1 MNILTAAG
9 ITQINEPI
17 FPQNGERI
25 FGKSGVVTFN
35 QASQYSEE
43 ENPNDPITPP
53 DCPNCGGGINPEP
66 QPQPSGNCE
75 KKNISELKQILDD
88 YTNQSF
94 CDKEFP
100 EVQFSTFIGYDK
112 PPSDST
118 AKEIELRMLCPEDDC
133 VNPNFVLLTLSNKI
147 ECSGSSLCPDSCIKD
162 EYEFKVEFFETQE
175 YFRERLDSVFVNAY
189 QPCFYKSTFWTN
201 DFMVTFYV
209 CRTSSYQPNK
219 QCDNGNFCYDGY
231 SYVGFCE
238 TFQIYGVNEIRVQD
252 GKNLNNKSKD
262 EIIQAVTNGMMS
274 KNGVNC
280 ITVKS

>member
-1 MNILTAAG
+1 MLIPSKYWNIDRTLTHNVLFYVIVGNRTAG
-9 ITQINEPI
+9 KTY
-17 FPQNGERI
+17 GC
-25 FGKSGVVTFN
+25 KKK
-35 QASQYSEE
+35 
-43 ENPNDPITPP
+43 
-53 DCPNCGGGINPEP
+53 GINNFIKKGE
-66 QPQPSGNCE
+66 QFAYVRRYE
-75 KKNISELKQILDD
+75 KDLKESLPTFFDDIIKNNE
-88 YTNQSF
+88 Y
-94 CDKEFP
+94 P
-100 EVQFSTFIGYDK
+100 
-112 PPSDST
+112 
-118 AKEIELRMLCPEDDC
+118 
-133 VNPNFVLLTLSNKI
+133 
-147 ECSGSSLCPDSCIKD
+147 

-189 QPCFYKSTFWTN
+189 QPCFYESTFWTN